1 MSVASHMNAVQEST
15 KNEVTTV
22 AMGDADS
29 SSTEGP
35 IVRESQQNDMDAQR
49 TTSAA
54 TYETTLGVPTSTLTM
69 IVAVIS
75 LILAILS
82 FGEVLFL
89 WSDSF
94 LVFMSIPANSFL
106 IICAICFVVGFY
118 ARSYSLIRMLAIGCG
133 VSSMDRLIIGA
144 LLGVLLA
151 KGNKAAG
158 MSKFDENPL
167 NINPNVMYD
176 IILSVAIVNGIL
188 FCRLY
193 KFVSRHCD
201 AFLRLSVSRCKSISI
216 ERSYMSRIVLSRW
229 LFCFLVVVGLSAVAK
244 RSFEVFHVRI
254 NDKSTEVISVTNEV
268 ELQKFEKS
276 ADGKK
281 CAKAEMHIG
290 AVSLKSV
297 SGKVEDLMLI
307 CCHKKNCSSFVA
319 DGTLTLQGLRHLSNF
334 EVGGDER
341 SRVSTGKSCINLD
354 GYYETH
360 DSDACILHID
370 DNGVFGGSLAS
381 YSPFGN
387 ERDAI
392 KCDAG
397 DMCYRQLTQNEYQL
411 TCCCFHGSSG
421 CAYSTGYETNTQR
434 FYNRF
439 MAVSSNTDE
448 NEDMRALN
456 FFHRDASGKRKVH
469 CAYGTFTENPI
480 GGGIAY
486 AKNGSIYIGTDDVP
500 QMVER
505 GKVEAPKS
513 TCGLQFRFKPYNV
526 EQSLYSL
533 EIVMGSFDEC
543 TQPEV
548 KYSKWRFLKP
558 SCPLEIKENDVVSF
572 LRCCNNMDG
581 CNHISKYFN
590 SEALER
596 MALGRKEFGYHF
608 PWRDVCGHNAVMYF
622 YMLNHPRHIGRC
634 DYFYDIAKDKILDT
648 FGWTELWESK
658 KLPFERFKCKRRTV
672 LLGMHKQCTESF
684 VYDIS
689 DCPVRDY
696 IHCSRMHQPGDARP
710 TNEFLMDL
718 FMKAHEK
725 LKYHCL
731 STGNVPIDLGQIE
744 DVITVTASPIRA
756 CYFIVQSTN
765 GRYMLQ
771 AGPVSELEEA
781 VFEFYN
787 EHFISQLL
795 VDGIAYS
802 YNSTAE
808 QTILIC
814 AGNETL
820 CQQKEILTELML
832 PIQHMNILDSDFLRA
847 PVCGK
852 ERCVKDLGCYKYR
865 SLIYSSS
872 PKEGCISNIGHEDS
886 HLLKCM
892 DGTWRSGQKCSEV
905 KATKDGELDFYR
917 VCCYG
922 SRFHDV
928 DRLFIV
934 AC

>member
-167 NINPNVMYD
+167 NINP
-176 IILSVAIVNGIL
+176 
-188 FCRLY
+188 
-193 KFVSRHCD
+193 
-201 AFLRLSVSRCKSISI
+201 
-216 ERSYMSRIVLSRW
+216 
-229 LFCFLVVVGLSAVAK
+229 K

-505 GKVEAPKS
+505 
-513 TCGLQFRFKPYNV
+513 
-526 EQSLYSL
+526 